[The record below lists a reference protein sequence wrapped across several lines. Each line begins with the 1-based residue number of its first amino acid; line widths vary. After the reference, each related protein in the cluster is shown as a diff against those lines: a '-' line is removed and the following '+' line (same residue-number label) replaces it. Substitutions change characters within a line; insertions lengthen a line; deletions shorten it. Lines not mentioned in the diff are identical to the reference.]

1 MTDHTLTPLPKVRHS
16 DIVRRGLLCQCPNC
30 GQAKIFRS
38 FLKINHR
45 CPYCGMTLERGDGY
59 YLGPLC
65 INYGIVAFFFV
76 APLLLAGFAGW
87 MPAKLSLVI
96 ALSGALLLPLF
107 IYRICWS
114 LWLMTYY
121 FCLPDEL
128 HANRP
133 ENSDELLFE
142 EEHRNRTNVEH

>member
-1 MTDHTLTPLPKVRHS
+1 MIDHTLKPLPKVRRS
-16 DIVRRGLLCQCPNC
+16 DIVDRGLRCQCPNC

-38 FLKINHR
+38 TLKINHR

-65 INYGIVAFFFV
+65 INYGIAVFGVV

-87 MPAKLSLVI
+87 IPFRPAMI
-96 ALSGALLLPLF
+96 AAGIAALLLPLLF
-107 IYRICWS
+107 YRLSWS
-114 LWLMTYY
+114 LWLMSYY

-133 ENSDELLFE
+133 EDCDELLFE
-142 EEHRNRTNVEH
+142 EEQRNFEH